1 LAEMRSLDGFPAV
14 GDQLLG
20 TRWRG
25 GVRPA
30 IVPAAAPLAAG
41 KQARRMP
48 ALPAAATE
56 FGI

>member
-1 LAEMRSLDGFPAV
+1 MRSLDGFPAV